1 MVIVARGKFVVALKP
16 GEDTRAHRRPAEDNH
31 ASAIVVLAALVVDA
45 WRRDVVPVVERAV
58 ADTVAGRRTSSCI
71 ASRVPVVAGWVVPV
85 VAASQQL
92 RGSAVVVMVPVA
104 AA

>member
-1 MVIVARGKFVVALKP
+1 VVIVAREKPVVALKR
-16 GEDTRAHRRPAEDNH
+16 GEDTRAHRRPAEDSH
-31 ASAIVVLAALVVDA
+31 ASEIVVLVAPVVDA

-58 ADTVAGRRTSSCI
+58 ADSVAGRRTSSCI
-71 ASRVPVVAGWVVPV
+71 ASRAVPVVAGWVVP